1 MLQPHQITAEYN
13 AAIPEAEREK
23 LKDTA
28 FEDLLRGAQVCTT
41 KTHCSVCHSCDVQLL
56 IYVLVCHAGGNCHP
70 SMGCSRHPAK
80 AWCLGVCEGQCERAW
95 C

>member
-1 MLQPHQITAEYN
+1 MLIDLTHLLLCDKLFRLVNQGKGMLQPHQITAEYN

-41 KTHCSVCHSCDVQLL
+41 KTHCSVIPVMFS
-56 IYVLVCHAGGNCHP
+56 
-70 SMGCSRHPAK
+70 S
-80 AWCLGVCEGQCERAW
+80 
-95 C
+95 